1 MKVNLVIDSIFL
13 IGYNTAMNKET
24 KQLNI
29 LLAVMVAVGIL
40 SPFIVGNTT
49 RQVQPIQIDV
59 AEMEVTQEVYD
70 AIYAA
75 AASCDINDTLR
86 VALADNK
93 VSYTEAKDIGEQCK
107 QQMLDS
113 AKQPFERGRLEQQMN
128 YIIDGGVAM

>member
-1 MKVNLVIDSIFL
+1 
-13 IGYNTAMNKET
+13 MNKET

-93 VSYTEAKDIGEQCK
+93 VSYTEAADMGELCK

-113 AKQPFERGRLEQQMN
+113 AVQPFERGRLEQQMN